1 MKRERTLEAKI
12 VKTRNELV
20 DCLER
25 EDIVIFVEGDLYEKM
40 KDELSEPKTSKSV
53 GKAGIGLGVLAT
65 VASPVV
71 GIANIGLGL
80 YNLLSGTAKDQI
92 KNYNLKNNKELERV
106 ELYLA
111 KGEGRYNKEFD
122 TISNYDKERY
132 EYEDWWKSG
141 EEEKV
146 HNREEIKS
154 ASDRLKKAEEQ
165 PIVPTIPSFSEVAKK
180 SGLNRALELLDKK

>member
-40 KDELSEPKTSKSV
+40 KEELGGPKMSKTV
-53 GKAGIGLGVLAT
+53 GVAGLGVGVLAL
-65 VASPVV
+65 SP
-71 GIANIGLGL
+71 ISIGLALGF
-80 YNLLSGTAKDQI
+80 LLVGTAKDQI
-92 KNYNLKNNKELERV
+92 KKYNYKNNKKLERI
-106 ELYLA
+106 ELYLV
-111 KGEGRYNKEFD
+111 KGDKRYNKEFD

-132 EYEDWWKSG
+132 EYEDWWEND

-146 HNREEIKS
+146 YKRDEMKFD
-154 ASDRLKKAEEQ
+154 SDRLKDAEEKSKMTSKSTSYFKD
-165 PIVPTIPSFSEVAKK
+165 VHKALDYFNNKAKNK
-180 SGLNRALELLDKK
+180 

>member
-1 MKRERTLEAKI
+1 M
-12 VKTRNELV
+12 
-20 DCLER
+20 
-25 EDIVIFVEGDLYEKM
+25 
-40 KDELSEPKTSKSV
+40 
-53 GKAGIGLGVLAT
+53 
-65 VASPVV
+65 
-71 GIANIGLGL
+71 
-80 YNLLSGTAKDQI
+80 
-92 KNYNLKNNKELERV
+92 ERV

-132 EYEDWWKSG
+132 EYEDWWENG

-154 ASDRLKKAEEQ
+154 ASDRMKKAEEQ
-165 PIVPTIPSFSEVAKK
+165 PVVPTIPSFSEVAKK

>member
-40 KDELSEPKTSKSV
+40 KDELSDPKTSKVV

-71 GIANIGLGL
+71 GMANIGLGL

-111 KGEGRYNKEFD
+111 KGERRYNKEFD

-132 EYEDWWKSG
+132 EYEDWWENG

-146 HNREEIKS
+146 HSREEMKS
-154 ASDRLKKAEEQ
+154 ASDRLKKAEGQ
-165 PIVPTIPSFSEVAKK
+165 PIVPKIPSFSDVAKE
-180 SGLNRALELLDKK
+180 SGLNRVLELLNKK